1 LVIDVDSHRGEY
13 GCRGGGCGHN
23 HGECSGSYHT
33 PLRGLL
39 HLIILKSLS
48 KNPMRGIE
56 LKKKIRDELEL
67 DIPSPAIYVVLKM
80 LENKGLVVSNWEIDE
95 KGSAR
100 KIYRIT
106 EEGLDYLNESLGRL
120 KSLKK
125 ILEYLHS

>member
-1 LVIDVDSHRGEY
+1 
-13 GCRGGGCGHN
+13 
-23 HGECSGSYHT
+23 
-33 PLRGLL
+33 
-39 HLIILKSLS
+39 
-48 KNPMRGIE
+48 MRGVE

-67 DIPSPAIYVVLKM
+67 DIPPSAIYVVLKM